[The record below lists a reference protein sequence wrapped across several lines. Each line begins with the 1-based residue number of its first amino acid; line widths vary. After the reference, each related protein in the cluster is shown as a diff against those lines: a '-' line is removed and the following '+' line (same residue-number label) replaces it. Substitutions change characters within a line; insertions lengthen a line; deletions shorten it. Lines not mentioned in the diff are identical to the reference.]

1 MKEFLKTAREMRSF
15 LILWFTQA
23 LSGLGSAM
31 TSYALVIRSYM
42 DEGSA
47 LKTALLMV
55 CSYAPYVLL
64 SVFAGALSDKWNKKR
79 IMLVS
84 DLVAALTTVYIL
96 YLIRTDSL
104 KMIHLYLVNIVSGLM
119 NTFQQP
125 ASEVVITSIL
135 PRKHYQRVGGLKY
148 LANSA
153 SSILTPVLATAV
165 LAFGGIES
173 VIAFDLFTF
182 VIAFLSLLFLIR
194 VPEIEKQEREKESLL
209 KSAAAGIRYLK
220 KERGILSLILF
231 LAGINLVASMYN
243 AAFPA
248 MMLSVGGETAMGVV
262 NTVTGVT
269 MLLGSIAASF
279 VKTPKSRV
287 KAIWLCLMLSMCT
300 ENLFLALGKNLYVW
314 CIGAFLGW
322 ISIPLMN
329 ANLEAVMRLTIPVE
343 IQGRV
348 YAARNSFQF
357 FTIPVGYLLGGFLVD
372 AVFEPL
378 MAKTGG
384 NTVWNT
390 LFGTGKGSGCAMFFF
405 ILWLMGILVCLLF
418 RKNKEIAKLDKRIQ
432 E

>member
-182 VIAFLSLLFLIR
+182 VIAFVS
-194 VPEIEKQEREKESLL
+194 S
-209 KSAAAGIRYLK
+209 
-220 KERGILSLILF
+220 
-231 LAGINLVASMYN
+231 
-243 AAFPA
+243 FPDQ
-248 MMLSVGGETAMGVV
+248 
-262 NTVTGVT
+262 
-269 MLLGSIAASF
+269 GS
-279 VKTPKSRV
+279 
-287 KAIWLCLMLSMCT
+287 
-300 ENLFLALGKNLYVW
+300 
-314 CIGAFLGW
+314 
-322 ISIPLMN
+322 
-329 ANLEAVMRLTIPVE
+329 
-343 IQGRV
+343 
-348 YAARNSFQF
+348 
-357 FTIPVGYLLGGFLVD
+357 
-372 AVFEPL
+372 
-378 MAKTGG
+378 
-384 NTVWNT
+384 
-390 LFGTGKGSGCAMFFF
+390 
-405 ILWLMGILVCLLF
+405 
-418 RKNKEIAKLDKRIQ
+418 
-432 E
+432 